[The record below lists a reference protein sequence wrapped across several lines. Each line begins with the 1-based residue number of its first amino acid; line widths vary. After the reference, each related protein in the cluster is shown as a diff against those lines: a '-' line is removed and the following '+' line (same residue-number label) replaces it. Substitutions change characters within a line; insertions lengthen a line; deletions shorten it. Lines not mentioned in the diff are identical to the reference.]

1 MAMAD
6 SVPIFYY
13 GRGRRFF
20 IFSTKCHY
28 DIYVHACFNKQ
39 RDRRLAGI
47 EDGCIVCNVAE
58 RRRRRAHIIMKRSG
72 NHFPIEELLEA
83 VLNSDT
89 AYATRS
95 TDLLNLA
102 EEARACECSAVRTVV
117 FGGGTGLS
125 TVIGGNS
132 QLADWPNNA
141 AIGLKQLFP
150 LLDVVVCTTDD
161 GRSTGEFLK
170 QLPMIG
176 IGDLRKLCLSMILPD
191 RLETHYGIDRSQRRA
206 LLRLI
211 HRIFNHRFPEGS
223 LHYRQMADPLL
234 AAPESLRGACPKP
247 LTQLLR
253 MLGSFMTPGGQGPT
267 VPPGGHCLGNIL
279 LTAAVFKEA
288 GRCDRPPSMAAL
300 RAGIDLIA
308 RAIGSQPGRLH
319 PATAVP
325 GQLVFRYTN
334 GVEVHGQSKS
344 STARRGFPVETVH
357 AEFHTYPA
365 VPAAVIRA
373 VREADLIILAPG
385 SLYTSSIPVLQLPGI
400 AAAIRGNRSAL
411 KILAANFWVE
421 EGETDMTRTD
431 RRRGFRVS
439 ELVDAYDRN
448 VPGGRAGLFDYVLSA
463 NLEHIPGSI
472 LRNYALEGKR
482 PIYLDRR
489 HVEAAGAHSVEAT
502 IFSVEHLKD
511 AGVIQHDPKKFT
523 LAVRTLLFANRH
535 RRAGRKSGGVGRAP
549 GDYARSDHRG
559 KQLLCDYWSSF
570 NRSLARKD
578 FRPAHLRGSML
589 DLVWENRDMRLEH
602 LNFFAGARI
611 VPAAQWNRSIEW
623 DNVLGYYDPIDRY
636 VKLHRQLLDDPE
648 RLKGNM
654 LIALGESLLGRYI
667 ERRRLIT
674 PAGPDSWGS
683 RCFEIRLR
691 PPGKRDCFLTPQ
703 QLHDYLV
710 LARMVPHSDDAG
722 TYRITL
728 NHHDGFLPPGLLF
741 GLMYAWYL
749 ENSYGPI
756 MEIEM
761 SILHL
766 QEDMLIPHQEQE
778 YQRKKALIDF
788 FREQVFGYQRKIA
801 QQAGAD

>member
-1 MAMAD
+1 
-6 SVPIFYY
+6 
-13 GRGRRFF
+13 
-20 IFSTKCHY
+20 
-28 DIYVHACFNKQ
+28 
-39 RDRRLAGI
+39 
-47 EDGCIVCNVAE
+47 
-58 RRRRRAHIIMKRSG
+58 MKKSG
-72 NHFPIEELLEA
+72 NHFQVEELLEA
-83 VLNSDT
+83 VLNSAPPYGT
-89 AYATRS
+89 VSSALRS
-95 TDLLNLA
+95 LA
-102 EEARACECSAVRTVV
+102 AEVHTCDCSTVRAVV

-125 TVIGGNS
+125 TVVGGNA
-132 QLADWPNNA
+132 QLADWPSNPTV
-141 AIGLKQLFP
+141 GLKQLFP
-150 LLDVVVCTTDD
+150 RLDVVVCTTDD

-176 IGDLRKLCLSMILPD
+176 IGDLRKLCLSMIIPEN
-191 RLETHYGIDRSQRRA
+191 LEKQYGIESQQRRG

-211 HRIFNHRFPEGS
+211 HGIFNHRFPEGS
-223 LHYRQMADPLL
+223 LNHRQMADPLMVV
-234 AAPESLRGACPKP
+234 PESLRGACPKP
-247 LTQLLR
+247 LAQLLR
-253 MLGSFMTPGGQGPT
+253 TLGSFMAPGGEGPD
-267 VPPGGHCLGNIL
+267 VQPGGHCLGNIL
-279 LTAAVFKEA
+279 LTAAIFKES
-288 GRCDRPPSMAAL
+288 GCRLDRPPAMAAL

-325 GQLVFRYTN
+325 GQLVFRYAN

-357 AEFHTYPA
+357 AEFYAFPA
-365 VPAAVIRA
+365 VPAEVIRA
-373 VREADLIILAPG
+373 VRHADLIILAPG

-400 AAAIRGNRSAL
+400 AAAIRGNHSAL

-421 EGETDMTRTD
+421 EGETDITRTD

-448 VPGGRAGLFDYVLSA
+448 VPGGSSGLFHYVLSA

-489 HVEAAGAHSVEAT
+489 HVEAAGVLPVEAT

-523 LAVRTLLFANRH
+523 LAVRALLFANRH
-535 RRAGRKSGGVGRAP
+535 GRPGRKKSSGARARN
-549 GDYARSDHRG
+549 DNSRNYHRSSV
-559 KQLLCDYWSSF
+559 LLCDYWSAF

-602 LNFFAGARI
+602 LNFFDGARM
-611 VPAAQWNRSIEW
+611 VSAAQWHRSIEW
-623 DNVLGYYDPIDRY
+623 DNVLGYYDPVDRY

-667 ERRRLIT
+667 EKRSWIT

-683 RCFEIRLR
+683 RCFEIRLL
-691 PPGKRDCFLTPQ
+691 PPGKRDCFLTPH

-710 LARMVPHSDDAG
+710 LARMVPHPADAG

-728 NHHDGFLPPGLLF
+728 NRNDGFLPPGLLF

-749 ENSYGPI
+749 ENAYGPI

-766 QEDMLIPHQEQE
+766 PEDMLIPHQEQE

-788 FREQVFGYQRKIA
+788 FREQVFGYPRKTAQR
-801 QQAGAD
+801 AGAD